1 MKKRKIILLLMGLSL
16 LTTLTSCKGSTE
28 NSVSSEIQE
37 SSVVSQTEQSS
48 ELSVDVSAESVTE
61 ISVDESSAEVSE
73 ISENYSTLTA
83 TPLEDFLY
91 DIVNDDTA
99 ENGKAVRLLRYK
111 YEGDRQNIVIPVTVK
126 VDGQTYKTKLGDGVF
141 LEKNIVSLTIPDEA
155 DFTEI
160 PKNFCQRC
168 KELVTVNLPNK
179 ITTIG
184 DEAFRTCS
192 KLNWTELP
200 SHIKNIGKSAFA
212 GTSLTGK
219 LVITEDMTITDY
231 SFNACDFT
239 EVVIEK
245 QLTEIP
251 YGLFQENFHL
261 KSVVLPETLTTIH
274 KWAFERTSIEN
285 ITIPKSVTFMEDKI
299 ITTEGTHNTKYTGVM
314 SGYRGTE
321 AERYAEKY
329 NVIFAPLD

>member
-1 MKKRKIILLLMGLSL
+1 MEKRKIISLLMGLSL
-16 LTTLTSCKGSTE
+16 LATLTSCKGSTE

-48 ELSVDVSAESVTE
+48 ELSVDVSEESVTE
-61 ISVDESSAEVSE
+61 ISVDESSVEVSE
-73 ISENYSTLTA
+73 ISENYTLTA

-91 DIVNDDTA
+91 DIVNDDTSV
-99 ENGKAVRLLRYK
+99 NGKAVRLLRYK
-111 YEGDRQNIVIPVTVK
+111 YEGDRQNIVIPVTASI
-126 VDGQTYKTKLGDGVF
+126 DGLTYKIKLGDGVF

-155 DFTEI
+155 DLTEI
-160 PKNFCQRC
+160 PKNFCKDC
-168 KELVTVNLPNK
+168 KELVEVNLPSK
-179 ITTIG
+179 ITTVG
-184 DEAFRTCS
+184 DEAFRHCS
-192 KLNWTELP
+192 KLNWTSLP
-200 SHIKNIGKSAFA
+200 THIKNIGDSAFA

-285 ITIPKSVTFMEDKI
+285 ITIPKSVTFIEDKI

-314 SGYRGTE
+314 SGYKGTA
-321 AERYAEKY
+321 AEKYAEKY